1 MEYNTECIAY
11 HGWGFGA
18 SCWDPWM
25 KILPDNL
32 NFKTFDRGY
41 MNGKSTEPELTI
53 KYGKRLIFT
62 HSFGLHMVPP
72 GQFGEADLVVI
83 FNGFIRFH
91 PQAARFRRRS
101 KLILQQM
108 AKRFQED
115 SREVMQEFMEN
126 VYHPHP
132 PPSSLP
138 DTTEEQKL
146 LNDLRAL
153 GEVEIAVN
161 RLKNAG
167 KICILHGSED
177 KVVPKI
183 KGRELYNKLQARSTY
198 FEIRNAG
205 HALPFTHTERCWS
218 LIKPELDNLD

>member
-1 MEYNTECIAY
+1 MEYKTECIAY

-18 SCWDPWM
+18 SCWDPWE
-25 KILPDNL
+25 KILPDRL
-32 NFKTFDRGY
+32 RFKTFNRGY
-41 MNGKSTEPELTI
+41 LNGASINPAFTAKP
-53 KYGKRLIFT
+53 GKRVIFT
-62 HSFGLHMVPP
+62 HSFGLHLVPP
-72 GQFGEADLVVI
+72 EQFKKVDLVVI

-91 PQAARFRRRS
+91 PQAARFQRRS

-108 AKRFQED
+108 VKNFRED
-115 SREVMQEFMEN
+115 SGKVLKEFMEN
-126 VYHPHP
+126 VYHPQR
-132 PPSSLP
+132 PPSGITGSE
-138 DTTEEQKL
+138 DEQKL

-161 RLKNAG
+161 RLKNAR

-183 KGRELYNKLQARSTY
+183 KGRELYNKLHERSTY
-198 FEIRNAG
+198 FEVRDAG

-218 LIKPELDNLD
+218 FIEPELDNLD